1 MFKLTIKSLPLLSLV
16 GCLTGGLYGCKAEDA
31 DVARAQSVVTMIQE
45 VAEKNGAAW
54 SADVEFDGS
63 APELRAGYSFGIN
76 TGLRVKAHIQ
86 GNAACARQPVED
98 GS

>member
-1 MFKLTIKSLPLLSLV
+1 MKRTVKWRLTVVTLPLLGLV
-16 GCLTGGLYGCKAEDA
+16 GCQSDDA

-63 APELRAGYSFGIN
+63 APELRAGYSFGVN

-86 GNAACARQPVED
+86 GNAACARPPMEVEP
-98 GS
+98 